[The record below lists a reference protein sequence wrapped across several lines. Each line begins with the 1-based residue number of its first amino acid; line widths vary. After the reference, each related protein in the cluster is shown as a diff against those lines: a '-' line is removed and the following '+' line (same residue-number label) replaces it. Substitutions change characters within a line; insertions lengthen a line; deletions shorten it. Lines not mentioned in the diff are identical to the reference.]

1 MAIDRL
7 RAGWDMTSLVQLR
20 IRGTVVYIAPVCRHS
35 MAYLTALLLTR
46 RATKVATPA
55 KARRPALCHLRSSV
69 LSEVQ
74 DLPIGVRLVDVSCC
88 AFTRVYS
95 PEQLKHGTTTPD
107 GYRHPLGTGARISH
121 SSKHGRNEVRN
132 GQGQAV
138 RGVDDH
144 KEICPS
150 ISNHCKEGLEWGE
163 SCLVGVPRLVS
174 ITEDTDVSKK
184 ALLWGKH
191 LRFDW
196 PIGKDEIH

>member
-35 MAYLTALLLTR
+35 MAYLTVLLLTR
-46 RATKVATPA
+46 RATKVVTPA
-55 KARRPALCHLRSSV
+55 KASNPALCHLRSWV

-74 DLPIGVRLVDVSCC
+74 DLSTGVRLEDDSCG
-88 AFTRVYS
+88 AFARVYL
-95 PEQLKHGTTTPD
+95 PEQLKHSPATPD
-107 GYRHPLGTGARISH
+107 GYRHPLGTGARIAH
-121 SSKHGRNEVRN
+121 SSKHGRDEIRN
-132 GQGQAV
+132 SQCQTV

-144 KEICPS
+144 KEIGS
-150 ISNHCKEGLEWGE
+150 SVSNHCKECLEWGE

-174 ITEDTDVSKK
+174 IAEDTDVSKK